1 MHISITA
8 KIKLCCILTQLSNK
22 SNKLIYQINNQIQKK
37 KQDDF
42 LSHYCFPNP
51 EEEYDFLQ
59 SKTSQTRSGE
69 QQRNELQNIKKN
81 GVLKYNDLLLTI
93 RCM

>member
-1 MHISITA
+1 MI
-8 KIKLCCILTQLSNK
+8 
-22 SNKLIYQINNQIQKK
+22 
-37 KQDDF
+37 F

-51 EEEYDFLQ
+51 EEECDFLQ

-81 GVLKYNDLLLTI
+81 GVLKYSALLLTI